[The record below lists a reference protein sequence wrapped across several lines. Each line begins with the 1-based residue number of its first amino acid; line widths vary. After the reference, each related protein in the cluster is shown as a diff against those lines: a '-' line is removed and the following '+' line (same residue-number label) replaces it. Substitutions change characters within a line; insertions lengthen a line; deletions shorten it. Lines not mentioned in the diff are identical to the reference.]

1 MTTNEAYNGKN
12 SLNPFNFEPFG
23 VNYIGLFRE
32 GECITG
38 QPLQPDFGTGKLAI
52 RDYLFFYQNIEQ
64 FGINESCSITFEE
77 FCNGYTMFA
86 FNLTPDLEM
95 AGHAQEEKEGNLRL
109 ELRFSTALTQ
119 SINVIIM
126 GVMDGKVVFDKVRI
140 PTTDFNV

>member
-1 MTTNEAYNGKN
+1 
-12 SLNPFNFEPFG
+12 
-23 VNYIGLFRE
+23 
-32 GECITG
+32 
-38 QPLQPDFGTGKLAI
+38 
-52 RDYLFFYQNIEQ
+52 
-64 FGINESCSITFEE
+64 
-77 FCNGYTMFA
+77 MFA